1 MSTLKW
7 RTFCGIMSL
16 LATLT
21 GCASSMLV
29 SSKTRPPKTSFVK
42 ATSNNPAVK
51 CLCVWQTAE
60 GYDPEG
66 KPCRGAAGQIFF
78 FNRDSAVPV
87 VVQGDVRVFV
97 FDDQSPIEEQ
107 SKPIQEFDID
117 RQTWN
122 SQLIS
127 TQFGPAYRLFVP
139 YTRAGRHQAQMAIR
153 LRMTPDH
160 GPIVFSDLA
169 TIEFLG
175 YPAKSSEPFPEA
187 VSEAQASQV
196 LRENFSALPPT
207 SSSSQAKNASGS
219 ARPAGDETE
228 KSSQTHTIAR
238 VRALATSR
246 NEW

>member
-1 MSTLKW
+1 MA
-7 RTFCGIMSL
+7 L
-16 LATLT
+16 LVTLT
-21 GCASSMLV
+21 GCATSELV
-29 SSKTRPPKTSFVK
+29 STKSRPAKSSFVK
-42 ATSNNPAVK
+42 ATANNPAVK

-87 VVQGDVRVFV
+87 VVQGDVHVFV
-97 FDDQSPIEEQ
+97 FDDQSPVAEQ
-107 SKPIQEFDID
+107 AKPIHEFDID

-139 YTRAGRHQAQMAIR
+139 YTRPGRHQAQMAIR
-153 LRMTPDH
+153 LRMTPDQ

-175 YPAKSSEPFPEA
+175 YPASTAEKSTAAETNA
-187 VSEAQASQV
+187 QVSKV
-196 LRENFSALPPT
+196 LRENLRTLPPT
-207 SSSSQAKNASGS
+207 SSSFQVKNADGTKDVT
-219 ARPAGDETE
+219 GDQTE
-228 KSSQTHTIAR
+228 KTSPVHTIAR
-238 VRALATSR
+238 VRTLATPR